1 MDDMDMM
8 AAMGIAGF
16 GKQSKKKQL
25 DPHRFDKQK
34 RVDSREVRRL
44 WLSIWTS
51 NEIEHRAHS

>member
-1 MDDMDMM
+1 MDTSLAASAARKSAMDDMDMM

-25 DPHRFDKQK
+25 DPHRFDKQV

-44 WLSIWTS
+44 
-51 NEIEHRAHS
+51 